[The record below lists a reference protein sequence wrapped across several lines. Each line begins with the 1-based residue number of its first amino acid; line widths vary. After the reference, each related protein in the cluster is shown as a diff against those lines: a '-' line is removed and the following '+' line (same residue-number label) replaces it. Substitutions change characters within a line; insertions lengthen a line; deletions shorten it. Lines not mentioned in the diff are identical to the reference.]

1 MINKT
6 RIILYTILATFGL
19 QNLVYSQELSPKD
32 RDEIRSKAIGLV
44 KDFEQLLNV
53 LATKSTSASDVQDIV
68 NQATKEDGRYFYDA
82 NTIIEDDI
90 SSLDPDSGTP
100 KDVTIQKYLNDWDLF
115 YSKGYDESVSFSDF
129 RLSDFYNTSYQYIKV
144 FYLSQFKNK
153 NKDFDRNYKIQKRIA
168 SIRFEKKGD
177 QWVEWIN
184 GISFYRSK
192 KANGTIISHEEFEE
206 TYKPFVKEKKARLIT
221 SSTIDSTLTESQI
234 NLQKRNDSL
243 YAEAVKAQVQKSE
256 EQIKKDTDYAKAIAK
271 GDSLIA
277 VKIFP
282 GALEAYTEARSF
294 KPFEIYPRSKVNEL
308 TRLLAGGIT
317 DPQQLFEKQM
327 KDGEKRLLFR
337 DIEAARQIFQLALN
351 IFPDNQQVKDKIA
364 FTDNVIRNKA
374 EIKSKYT
381 SGNFKLAL
389 KDYAKVISED
399 RTNPVY
405 YLERA
410 KCYQSMGDH
419 KRALVD
425 LNKSIELDHNYTEAL
440 VARALTFQK
449 LNDIPKAIGDYA
461 TLISVEPEN
470 SDFHYRRG
478 LLLMQTN
485 DLDAAIVDF
494 DKVSSLNAKDV
505 LSVVAK
511 SEALRKKGLF
521 DQAIETAE
529 KAVQINPNVSGG
541 QFQKGL
547 SYLYKGQDDKAATAL
562 FKASKTGLNQDQEKE
577 LDKIYADF
585 YAKAKEMDAKNE
597 TEQAIAFIKR
607 AITVKAKA
615 SESFYFLAL
624 QNEKLGK
631 LNEGL
636 QALDQSIFVR
646 ENFAP
651 AYLKKGQLLL
661 LQKDF
666 VNALIPLHSARI
678 YDKKNI
684 DTYLALG
691 DAFVELNKFD
701 SAMHWYAEA
710 LSLKPN
716 NVQALIKRGKC
727 HFKMENNVRAL
738 MDFEHAINLDKK
750 SAEAYFLK
758 GKINKELKQTEKAID
773 DFNEALELGFSKY
786 ECAVQ
791 IGSSYSDMG
800 KSGKAIKYFT
810 DAIKAEPDRGEAYAK
825 RGIAYIIEEDY
836 KNAMADLDEALK
848 IDTSLAKAKYR
859 TELGFL
865 KLRFNDLE
873 AAEKQFNKALD
884 FDYLDPKANYG
895 LAVAQFSIGK
905 KELAMRS
912 FEQAFIPRKLD
923 FDIIKKDP
931 WMKPILKDSEFKR
944 VKKMYFK

>member
-1 MINKT
+1 VIKKT
-6 RIILYTILATFGL
+6 GIILIIILVTYSF
-19 QNLVYSQELSPKD
+19 QNRVFSQERSSKEK
-32 RDEIRSKAIGLV
+32 DEIRSKAIGLV

-53 LATKSTSASDVQDIV
+53 LGTKGTTASDVQDIV
-68 NQATKEDGRYFYDA
+68 NQATVEDGKYFFDDKV
-82 NTIIEDDI
+82 IIEDDI
-90 SSLDPDSGTP
+90 SSLDPDSGTA

-115 YSKGYDESVSFSDF
+115 YSKGYDESVTFSDF
-129 RLSDFYNTSYQYIKV
+129 RLSDFVTTSYQFVKV

-168 SIRFEKKGD
+168 LIRFEKKGD
-177 QWVEWIN
+177 QWVAWIN
-184 GISFYRSK
+184 GISFYKGK
-192 KANGTIISHEEFEE
+192 KADGSLISQETFEE
-206 TYKPFVKEKKARLIT
+206 LYKPFVKEKKARLIT
-221 SSTIDSTLTESQI
+221 SSTVDSTLTESQI

-256 EQIKKDTDYAKAIAK
+256 DQLKKDADYARAIAK

-277 VKIFP
+277 AKFFP

-308 TRLLAGGIT
+308 TKLLAGGIT

-327 KDGEKRLLFR
+327 ADGEKRLFFR
-337 DIEAARQIFQLALN
+337 DFEAARQIFQLALN
-351 IFPDNQQVKDKIA
+351 ILPDNPQVKEKIA
-364 FTDNVIRNKA
+364 FTDKIIRNKA
-374 EIKSKYT
+374 EIRSKYT

-399 RTNPVY
+399 KTNPVY

-419 KRALVD
+419 KKALVD
-425 LNKSIELDHNYTEAL
+425 LNKSIELDRNYSEAL

-478 LLLMQTN
+478 LLLVQTN
-485 DLDAAIVDF
+485 DLDAAIADF
-494 DKVSSLNAKDV
+494 DKVSSLNPKEV

-529 KAVQINPNVSGG
+529 KAIQINPNVSGG

-562 FKASKTGLNQDQEKE
+562 SKASKTGLNQDQEKE

-585 YAKAKEMDAKNE
+585 FAKAKDMDAKNE
-597 TEQAIAFIKR
+597 SEQAIAFIKR
-607 AITVKAKA
+607 AITVKSKT
-615 SESFYFLAL
+615 SESFFFLAQ

-631 LNEGL
+631 LNEAL
-636 QALDQSIFVR
+636 QALDQSIFVKD
-646 ENFAP
+646 NFAP
-651 AYLKKGQLLL
+651 AYLKKGQILLV
-661 LQKDF
+661 QKDYN
-666 VNALIPLHSARI
+666 NAKSPLYSARM

-684 DTYLALG
+684 EPCLALG
-691 DAFVELNKFD
+691 DAFLELGRYD
-701 SAMHWYAEA
+701 SAMRWYAEA
-710 LSLKPN
+710 IVLKSN
-716 NVQALIKRGKC
+716 NIPALIKRGKC
-727 HFKMENNVRAL
+727 HFKMENYVRAL
-738 MDFEHAINLDKK
+738 MDFENAISLDKK

-773 DFNEALELGFSKY
+773 DFNEALDLGFGKY

-791 IGSSYSDMG
+791 IGSSYADMG

-810 DAIKAEPDRGEAYAK
+810 DAIKEEPNRGEAYAK

-848 IDTSLAKAKYR
+848 IDTNLAKAKNR
-859 TELGFL
+859 IELGFL
-865 KLRFNDLE
+865 KLRFEDLE
-873 AAEKQFNKALD
+873 AAEKQFDRALD
-884 FDYLDPKANYG
+884 FDYLDPRANYG
-895 LAVAQFSIGK
+895 LAVAQFSMGK

-923 FDIIKKDP
+923 YNIIKKDP
-931 WMKPILKDSEFKR
+931 WMKKIVKDTDFKR
-944 VKKMYFK
+944 IKKMYFK